1 MKKRMLALALAFT
14 LAASTLLTGCGIV
27 KVIKIGEEGK
37 YTGDVE
43 FNAGDDVAAIWEESA
58 LPELN
63 AKAVDLKEFLE
74 QSNGDLTALAEE
86 YGSYSMGKSGE
97 LSYAVKGTGT
107 VEEVNTQSQ
116 AGYMSVKLEG
126 YNGTESVKIQIGPVY
141 KGSSIRDTLGF
152 IKFGD
157 YKNQEQWAAVSQSIN
172 EIVAKDV
179 CWAGEAGIPAGKDDF
194 ICRSIYGIQRKFG
207 CADYACGTGSKVTDC
222 QAKKEI

>member
-1 MKKRMLALALAFT
+1 MKKRMIALALALT

-63 AKAVDLKEFLE
+63 EKAVDLKEFLE

-107 VEEVNTQSQ
+107 LT
-116 AGYMSVKLEG
+116 LE
-126 YNGTESVKIQIGPVY
+126 
-141 KGSSIRDTLGF
+141 R
-152 IKFGD
+152 
-157 YKNQEQWAAVSQSIN
+157 
-172 EIVAKDV
+172 
-179 CWAGEAGIPAGKDDF
+179 
-194 ICRSIYGIQRKFG
+194 
-207 CADYACGTGSKVTDC
+207 
-222 QAKKEI
+222 